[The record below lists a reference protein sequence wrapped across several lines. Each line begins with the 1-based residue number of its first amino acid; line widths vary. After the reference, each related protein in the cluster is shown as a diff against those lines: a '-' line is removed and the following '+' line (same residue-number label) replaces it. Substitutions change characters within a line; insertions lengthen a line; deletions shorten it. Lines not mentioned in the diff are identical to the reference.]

1 MPTEEV
7 HLRPAVRGDLAAVA
21 DLHVRV
27 RRASTPAMPPL
38 VGGPEERPRRT
49 CRGWDLD
56 THELWLAETD
66 VLVGY
71 AMVHEQWLHSLYVD
85 PAVQGQGIGSML
97 LDLAKVL
104 RPTGFCLYVF
114 ESNTPARLFYARQGL
129 VELERTDGSTNAEHA
144 PDIRM
149 AWPGPD
155 PVAFYRGLID
165 EVDEQLG
172 DLLGQRAAL
181 TAAVQPHKRHPG
193 PRPRARARDRR
204 GDGRPGARRSAR
216 SGWPGSCTRSSPRAS
231 TPPAERGSRDCRCV
245 LPSWLRP
252 FP

>member
-7 HLRPAVRGDLAAVA
+7 RLRRAVRADLVDVA

-38 VGGPEERPRRT
+38 VGGPDGVLDYVS
-49 CRGWDLD
+49 GWDLD
-56 THELWLAETD
+56 THELWLAESD
-66 VLVGY
+66 GLVGY

-85 PAVQGQGIGSML
+85 PAAQGEGVGAML
-97 LDLAKVL
+97 LDLAKAL

-114 ESNTPARLFYARQGL
+114 ESNTPARRFYARQGL
-129 VELERTDGSTNAEHA
+129 VELERTDGSDNQERS

-155 PVAFYRGLID
+155 PVAFFRGLID

-172 DLLGQRAAL
+172 DLLERRAAL
-181 TAAVQPHKRHPG
+181 TAAVQPHKRAADRDPD
-193 PRPRARARDRR
+193 RERAIVEAMAVRAPALGVDRV
-204 GDGRPGARRSAR
+204 ARIVHAIVTESLDAAR
-216 SGWPGSCTRSSPRAS
+216 
-231 TPPAERGSRDCRCV
+231 
-245 LPSWLRP
+245 
-252 FP
+252 

>member
-7 HLRPAVRGDLAAVA
+7 HLRRAVRGDLEAVA

-27 RRASTPAMPPL
+27 RRASMPAMPPL
-38 VGGPEERPRRT
+38 AGGPGDVLAYVS
-49 CRGWDLD
+49 GWDLD

-71 AMVHEQWLHSLYVD
+71 AMVHDQWLHSLYVD
-85 PAVQGQGIGSML
+85 PTLQGQGIGSML

-114 ESNTPARLFYARQGL
+114 ESNTPARLFYGRQGL
-129 VELERTDGSTNAEHA
+129 VELERTDGSTNAERS

-181 TAAVQPHKRHPG
+181 TAAVQPHKPD
-193 PRPRARARDRR
+193 PRRDPDREREIAAAMAVRAPALGADRLARIVHVIVTESLDA
-204 GDGRPGARRSAR
+204 AR
-216 SGWPGSCTRSSPRAS
+216 
-231 TPPAERGSRDCRCV
+231 
-245 LPSWLRP
+245 
-252 FP
+252 

>member
-7 HLRPAVRGDLAAVA
+7 HLRPAVRGDLRAVA

-27 RRASTPAMPPL
+27 RRASTPSMPPL
-38 VGGPEERPRRT
+38 LGGPESVLDHVSR
-49 CRGWDLD
+49 WDLD

-114 ESNTPARLFYARQGL
+114 ESNTPARRFYARQGL
-129 VELERTDGSTNAEHA
+129 VELERTDGSTNAEQS

-181 TAAVQPHKRHPG
+181 TAAVQPHKRR
-193 PRPRARARDRR
+193 PRPRPRR
-204 GDGRPGARRSAR
+204 GSGRSPRRWPSGPPTSGR
-216 SGWPGSCTRSSPRAS
+216 SGWPGSCTPSSPRAS
-231 TPPAERGSRDCRCV
+231 TPPAERGSRECRCV